1 VKKNILLAILT
12 MLMLPIFGILLPAV
26 SSAAG
31 EKTVLDISYGSIYFF
46 WDRIEGYNS
55 SGTPGSCCVG

>member
-1 VKKNILLAILT
+1 MKKNILLAILT

-46 WDRIEGYNS
+46 
-55 SGTPGSCCVG
+55 